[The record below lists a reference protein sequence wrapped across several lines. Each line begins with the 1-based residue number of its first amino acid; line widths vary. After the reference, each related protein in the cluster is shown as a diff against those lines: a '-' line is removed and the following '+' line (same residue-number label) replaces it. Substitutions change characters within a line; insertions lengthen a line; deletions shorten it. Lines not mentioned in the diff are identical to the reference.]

1 MSPTLTEFVQAI
13 APRFVGVVQSIVS
26 PDAEGAEVDGAVVPG
41 WLVPVELSGALAGTC
56 YFAFTA
62 EDAGGLAARILMKE
76 KAEEGE
82 IGDSLQ
88 EVIGQSVLGIS
99 QNAPFTALTVSV
111 GKPVTAPVAPGT
123 PAGGFACVLDET
135 TTVRVGCSFAGG
147 AAATIASAP
156 AEAAP
161 ANRRAASGAAG
172 KVPDNLDLL
181 LGIEMPLTVRFGE
194 AVLTLDALSR
204 LAPGSLLELGRQ
216 PDDPVEI
223 LINGRLVARGEVVVV
238 AGNYGVRVTE
248 VQNAVERMNTLNT
261 GSGDRR

>member
-1 MSPTLTEFVQAI
+1 MSPTLAEFVQAI
-13 APRFVGVVQSIVS
+13 APRFVGVLQSIVS
-26 PDAEGAEVDGAVVPG
+26 PDAEGKEVDGAVTPG
-41 WLVPVELSGALAGTC
+41 WLVPVELGGSLTGTC
-56 YFAFTA
+56 YFAFSA

-123 PAGGFACVLDET
+123 SAGGFACVLDET
-135 TTVRVGCSFAGG
+135 TTVHVGCSFAGG
-147 AAATIASAP
+147 AAAIASAP
-156 AEAAP
+156 AAAAP
-161 ANRRAASGAAG
+161 PNRHAASAKVAS

-194 AVLTLDALSR
+194 AVLTLDALAR
-204 LAPGSLLELGRQ
+204 LAPGSLLELSRQ

-248 VQNAVERMNTLNT
+248 VQSAVERMNTLNA
-261 GSGDRR
+261 